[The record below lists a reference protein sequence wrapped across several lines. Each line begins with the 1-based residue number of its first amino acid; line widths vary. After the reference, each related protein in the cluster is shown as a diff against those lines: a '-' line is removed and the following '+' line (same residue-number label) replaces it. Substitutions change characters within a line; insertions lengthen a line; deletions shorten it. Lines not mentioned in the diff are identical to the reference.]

1 MFAYPLGDQFIRKI
15 PDPCLI
21 LMLNDM
27 APSQELPGVIA

>member
-1 MFAYPLGDQFIRKI
+1 MFAYPLGDEFIRKI

-27 APSQELPGVIA
+27 PQARNYTG

>member
-1 MFAYPLGDQFIRKI
+1 MFSYPLGHEFTRRI

-27 APSQELPGVIA
+27 PQARNYPG